1 MTSAACDIADA
12 PPEWPAE
19 RTELLARIA
28 QLEQQLAWFQR
39 QIFGE
44 KSERRLLLPPPGQ
57 LSLGEG
63 FTTPGAA
70 PASDTPVSAHRR
82 RTSRDTPE
90 KEDEDE
96 EALFFDSARV
106 PVEVIAVPNP
116 ATDGLAPEDYEVIG
130 EKVSY
135 RLAQRPGS
143 YVILKYVRPLIKR
156 KDDQRLHCPPAPAG
170 VLEGGRADVSFLAGL
185 VIDKFLYHLP
195 LYRQHQRLS
204 AAGIEVSRAW
214 LTQQVL
220 AAALLLTPIVA
231 AQLSGI
237 RAARVKAMDETPI
250 KAGRQG
256 PGKLKK
262 GYFWPIWGDTDE
274 GGGGDIVFLYR
285 PSRAARHVREGLG
298 EHRVA
303 GEVLIS
309 DGYSAYARYA
319 ERVGLTHAQCW
330 AHTRRTFERAK
341 EIEPAA
347 VAEALDLI
355 GAFYACERA
364 IRKQGLRGEAKRDYR
379 LTHAKPVVEGFFAW
393 AEEQVER
400 AALLPSNPLTKALHY
415 ALQRREA
422 LSVYLDDPDVPIDTN
437 HLERALR
444 PIPMGRKNWL
454 FCWTEVGAEAVATL
468 QSLIVTCQL
477 HDIDPYVYLVDV
489 LQRIDQHPAAEVH
502 RLIPRLWKQQFA
514 ENLLRSDLSR
524 SVPATQ

>member
-1 MTSAACDIADA
+1 MTSEACDIVDA
-12 PPEWPAE
+12 PPEWAAE
-19 RTELLARIA
+19 RAELLARIA

-44 KSERRLLLPPPGQ
+44 KSERRHGEPPPEQ
-57 LSLGEG
+57 MSLGEG
-63 FTTPGAA
+63 LGRAEAPPAASAPVGA
-70 PASDTPVSAHRR
+70 HQRR
-82 RTSRDTPE
+82 RPRRETA
-90 KEDEDE
+90 EDNGE
-96 EALFFDSARV
+96 EPLFFDPERV
-106 PVEVIAVPNP
+106 PVEVILVPNP
-116 ATDGLAPEDYEVIG
+116 EAEKLDPADYEVIG
-130 EKVSY
+130 EKISH

-156 KDDQRLHCPPAPAG
+156 KDDQSLHCPPAPVG
-170 VLEGGRADVSFLAGL
+170 VLEGGRADVSFLVGL

-195 LYRQHQRLS
+195 LYRQHQRLL
-204 AAGIEVSRAW
+204 AAGVEVSRQW

-220 AAALLLTPIVA
+220 AVAWLLAPIVA

-256 PGKLKK
+256 PGKLKR
-262 GYFWPIWGDTDE
+262 GYFWPIWGDTDD

-285 PSRAARHVREGLG
+285 PSRAAMHVREGLG
-298 EHRVA
+298 DKRVS

-309 DGYSAYARYA
+309 DGYEVYARYA
-319 ERVGLTHAQCW
+319 ERTGLIHAQCW

-341 EIEPAA
+341 DIEPAA
-347 VAEALDLI
+347 TAEALERI
-355 GAFYACERA
+355 GALYACEKA
-364 IRKQGLRGEAKRDYR
+364 IREQGLRGEAKRDYR
-379 LTHAKPVVEGFFAW
+379 LTHAKPVVEDFFTW
-393 AEEQVER
+393 AKVQIER

-415 ALQRREA
+415 NLQRREA

-489 LQRIDQHPAAEVH
+489 LQRIDQHPASEVH
-502 RLIPRLWKQQFA
+502 LLTPRLWKPQFA
-514 ENLLRSDLSR
+514 DNPLRSDLSR
-524 SVPATQ
+524 SAPATQ

>member
-1 MTSAACDIADA
+1 VAAH
-12 PPEWPAE
+12 
-19 RTELLARIA
+19 
-28 QLEQQLAWFQR
+28 
-39 QIFGE
+39 
-44 KSERRLLLPPPGQ
+44 ERRRRQ
-57 LSLGEG
+57 RGEG
-63 FTTPGAA
+63 
-70 PASDTPVSAHRR
+70 
-82 RTSRDTPE
+82 
-90 KEDEDE
+90 E
-96 EALFFDSARV
+96 ERALFFDPAQV
-106 PVEVIAVPNP
+106 PVEVIVAPNP
-116 ATDGLAPEDYEVIG
+116 EAETLDPADYEVIG
-130 EKVSY
+130 EKISH

-156 KDDQRLHCPPAPAG
+156 KDDQSLHCPPAPVG
-170 VLEGGRADVSFLAGL
+170 VLEGGRADVSFLVGL

-195 LYRQHQRLS
+195 LYRQHQRLL
-204 AAGIEVSRAW
+204 AAGVEVSRQW

-220 AAALLLTPIVA
+220 AVAWLLAPIVA

-256 PGKLKK
+256 PGKLKR
-262 GYFWPIWGDTDE
+262 GYFWPIWGDTDD

-285 PSRAARHVREGLG
+285 PSRAAMHVREGLG
-298 EHRVA
+298 DKRVS

-309 DGYSAYARYA
+309 DGYEVYARYA
-319 ERVGLTHAQCW
+319 ERTGLIHAQCW

-341 EIEPAA
+341 DIEPAA
-347 VAEALDLI
+347 TAEALERI
-355 GAFYACERA
+355 GALYACEKAFRE
-364 IRKQGLRGEAKRDYR
+364 QGLSGAAKRDYR
-379 LTHAKPVVEGFFAW
+379 LTHAKPVVEDFFAW
-393 AEEQVER
+393 AEAQVER

-489 LQRIDQHPAAEVH
+489 LQRIDQHPASEVH
-502 RLIPRLWKQQFA
+502 LLTPRLWKPQFA
-514 ENLLRSDLSR
+514 DNPLRSDLSR
-524 SVPATQ
+524 SAPATQ